1 MNDVTTIAL
10 VVGQPLLRDGV
21 RSLLER
27 EPGLHLVGTFD
38 SPAALSATLAA
49 RVLVVDVGV
58 PHVKSLEAVREL
70 AARFPGSGL
79 VGLSRCVNRRQV
91 EAMRTA
97 GVRAWLVEGSNAT
110 DLTRAIHA
118 VARDEAWRPTPL
130 PEPVELSPREEE
142 VLRLLAEGLTSK
154 EMANKLEVALSTVET
169 YRKQLMNKLAL
180 HSIAALTRYA
190 VRTGLASLD

>member
-27 EPGLHLVGTFD
+27 EPGLHLVGAFD
-38 SPAALSATLAA
+38 SPAALAPTLDA
-49 RVLVVDVGV
+49 RVLVLDVGV

-70 AARFPGSGL
+70 SARFPRSAL

-91 EAMRTA
+91 EALRTA
-97 GVRAWLVEGSNAT
+97 GLRAWLVDGSGAGE
-110 DLTRAIHA
+110 LTRAIQA
-118 VARDEAWRPTPL
+118 VARDEAWRPAPL
-130 PEPVELSPREEE
+130 PDLVELSPREEE